1 MSIKV
6 SPSGGEDAIGVT
18 HPVPRLHGAYEALL
32 ASQIGKSERIAY
44 DISWSDVNFAV
55 DNKSILHACWGQVP
69 ASKTCAIMGASGA
82 GKSSLLN
89 VLAGRSLSVGSTVI
103 SGKVRKSVM
112 ILYH

>member
-6 SPSGGEDAIGVT
+6 SPSGGKDEIGVT
-18 HPVPRLHGAYEALL
+18 YPVTRPHRSYETLL
-32 ASQIGKSERIAY
+32 AAQGSKSERIAY

-55 DNKSILHACWGQVP
+55 GDKSILHACWGQVP

-89 VLAGRSLSVGSTVI
+89 VLAGRSLSGGTTVI
-103 SGKVRKSVM
+103 SGKVR
-112 ILYH
+112 